1 MDLQFDQN
9 VSHDDDETVD
19 HARLER
25 LFSRRAQKADTYRRI
40 LLTTRPTIFSHQAG

>member
-1 MDLQFDQN
+1 MDLQLDQN
-9 VSHDDDETVD
+9 VSPDDENAAD

-40 LLTTRPTIFSHQAG
+40 LLTTRPTVFSHQAG